1 MNACRIRLMTRL
13 KSSIDCWG
21 TVQSI
26 SSSKGINL
34 ASNKS
39 YHVSIKTN
47 TTYPKSKVSDQ
58 VESLILKGIY
68 IELARQVHLQSFIS
82 MKSSNHHNHHE
93 DIDEDIT
100 DDVAALKI
108 QHRTDDS
115 SNESL
120 NSFI

>member
-1 MNACRIRLMTRL
+1 MIMNACRIRLMTRL
-13 KSSIDCWG
+13 TSSIDCRG

-26 SSSKGINL
+26 STSKL

-68 IELARQVHLQSFIS
+68 IDLARQVHLQSFIS

-100 DDVAALKI
+100 DDGAALKI
-108 QHRTDDS
+108 QHRSDDS

>member
-1 MNACRIRLMTRL
+1 MTSL
-13 KSSIDCWG
+13 TSSICSQ
-21 TVQSI
+21 VARPI
-26 SSSKGINL
+26 SSSKGTNL

-47 TTYPKSKVSDQ
+47 TTYPRSKVSDQ
-58 VESLILKGIY
+58 VESVILKGIY

-100 DDVAALKI
+100 DDSDALKI